1 MMTSLGMAA
10 ATSGR
15 GEALKEEAVGAF
27 RGAVDQAVRDRVI
40 AGGAWW
46 VGVGGGGGRGVG
58 EWRERGGGE
67 GA

>member
-15 GEALKEEAVGAF
+15 GEALKEEAGGAF

-40 AGGAWW
+40 AGGAC
-46 VGVGGGGGRGVG
+46 GVVQH
-58 EWRERGGGE
+58 
-67 GA
+67 GAGCGALCAVCDYRR